1 MIIMSEQVVT
11 ILSDVSEIPDGG
23 MKKASSESTMITLST
38 HSSPRVSPEIGENA
52 DLGPV
57 LEPTSSLAPIPKK
70 CMTVRTLEESLDE
83 KKTVQ
88 NRRLASIRRG
98 RRLSLQIPS
107 QSILGQDEI
116 SSPGVNRR
124 SSDSMVRPNR
134 NVGFSHLDIRSYP
147 VILGDNP
154 SVSAG
159 APLAIDWQ
167 HFHTCMMD
175 IDEYECGRPTRRNK
189 SEMRIPKFER
199 FEILERAGEVDD
211 KVEEAIKKV
220 EVIKK
225 KRDEAAR
232 TPMWQINGKHIVE
245 KASSK
250 VKTLLKKDRKLEEKV
265 LLQKSIEYYKTRIK
279 ESEKYASEVDAAT
292 IDAANANSGEE
303 KSDSKNV

>member
-1 MIIMSEQVVT
+1 MSEQVVT
-11 ILSDVSEIPDGG
+11 MLPGVSEIPDGG
-23 MKKASSESTMITLST
+23 MKKATSESTMITSST
-38 HSSPRVSPEIGENA
+38 DSSPRVSPEVGENA

-83 KKTVQ
+83 KKTLK
-88 NRRLASIRRG
+88 NRRLASIRRQ

-107 QSILGQDEI
+107 QSILGQDD
-116 SSPGVNRR
+116 SVNRR

-159 APLAIDWQ
+159 APLAIDWK
-167 HFHTCMMD
+167 HFHTCMMN

-211 KVEEAIKKV
+211 EVEEVVKKV

-265 LLQKSIEYYKTRIK
+265 LLQKSIEYYQTRIK

-292 IDAANANSGEE
+292 IDAANATSAQESGTT
-303 KSDSKNV
+303 NA